1 MSFKEEK
8 IRQFRDLPDRVDL
21 EREGA
26 LLEEGKVKIELIKA
40 KPEVHLHK
48 WNSEINLGIYYD
60 KIQKAGQKV
69 GNRMEWKDQKEEV
82 HAYPLEAQEGM
93 EDGGL
98 EMEVLLKEKP
108 DTNKFVFQID
118 GAENL
123 NFSYQPALTQEE
135 IDEGDNRPENVI
147 GSYAV
152 YHKTKANHRKGS
164 TNYATGKAFHIYRPK
179 AIDASGV
186 EEWAELFYE
195 NGVLSVTVPQKFLNV
210 AVYPV
215 KVDPTLGYT
224 SIGASDFVDSTG
236 MYCLDIA
243 SPENGTVTQIDIGAR
258 STGFPVNLKG
268 TVVEATG
275 NTIITNGVSNASA
288 SFNDIS
294 NVFRTVTF
302 PSNPSITAQ

>member
-69 GNRMEWKDQKEEV
+69 GNRMEWKDQKEEI

-98 EMEVLLKEKP
+98 ELEILLKEKP

-123 NFSYQPALTQEE
+123 DFFYQPPLTQADTDE
-135 IDEGDNRPENVI
+135 ISYRPDNVV

-152 YHKTKANHRKGS
+152 YHKTKRDHRKGS
-164 TNYATGKAFHIYRPK
+164 TNYAVGKFAHIYRPK
-179 AIDASGV
+179 AIDANGV
-186 EEWAELFYE
+186 GVWAELNYE
-195 NGVLSVTVPQKFLNV
+195 SGTLSVIVPQSFLDG

-215 KVDPTLGYT
+215 KVDPTFGYT
-224 SIGASDFVDSTG
+224 SIGG
-236 MYCLDIA
+236 
-243 SPENGTVTQIDIGAR
+243 
-258 STGFPVNLKG
+258 
-268 TVVEATG
+268 
-275 NTIITNGVSNASA
+275 SNS
-288 SFNDIS
+288 S
-294 NVFRTVTF
+294 N
-302 PSNPSITAQ
+302 I